1 MIEAHIIGVDILAL
15 IVAQHLG
22 PLVFNL
28 QNRQMARSNHI
39 KIRGVL
45 THPSKQLYATLHD
58 DNSRMMR
65 RAWAKVDRTEM

>member
-1 MIEAHIIGVDILAL
+1 MGVDILAL

-22 PLVFNL
+22 PPVFNL

-45 THPSKQLYATLHD
+45 THLPKEFICNA
-58 DNSRMMR
+58 
-65 RAWAKVDRTEM
+65 A